1 MACNETGMTRPVA
14 LNVPTP
20 AADAGAG
27 APDAPAAPGGVA
39 TPVTIEE
46 LAGLSHEFRTPLN
59 GVLGLARLLEATPL
73 TGEQRSYVDALR
85 ESGEHM
91 LGLVNQLL
99 DFARLGASAIEV
111 QSEEVVLEDLLRGV
125 CELTAPRAAEKGLEI
140 GWWIAPGLGRIR
152 GDEGRLRQVLLN
164 YVGNAI
170 KFTGEGG
177 VLVSASPAG
186 PGRIRLSVR
195 DTGPGVTDGE
205 RERIFEPFV
214 QTDPRVDGV
223 SLGGAGLGLA
233 IVRSL
238 AVVLRGAAGV
248 SPAPGGGADFWLDL
262 PAPRAGGAPGRNLA
276 RRRIGVVS
284 PSPLVCEAAVR
295 QVASRG
301 GEGVAAASVCDLP
314 ADAEVLL
321 VDHVLAPQ
329 APPDDRPAI
338 ILLSPEDRGLI
349 DDYRARGFA
358 GYLIKPLRPGSLA
371 ERVLAAAGGR
381 SRIERLDDRI
391 APAVA
396 PGLRVL
402 LVEDHAINALL
413 ATAMLNRESCV
424 VDHAAGGPE
433 ALAAVAVGA
442 YDLILM
448 DMRMPGM
455 TGPET
460 AQEMRTQGIAT
471 PIVALTANAFEDDR
485 QTCLAAGM
493 DDFLVKPLSADAL
506 RRILSR
512 VARGWNE
519 PTGRRRSA

>member
-1 MACNETGMTRPVA
+1 MIMPSNIRSPQAEPGDGVSGSPDRRVA
-14 LNVPTP
+14 
-20 AADAGAG
+20 
-27 APDAPAAPGGVA
+27 
-39 TPVTIEE
+39 PVTVEE

-59 GVLGLARLLEATPL
+59 GILGLARLLEATSL

-85 ESGEHM
+85 ESGEHL

-99 DFARLGASAIEV
+99 DFARLGASAVDIHDEDMAIED
-111 QSEEVVLEDLLRGV
+111 VLRSV
-125 CELTAPRAAEKGLEI
+125 CELTAPRASEKGLEI

-152 GDEGRLRQVLLN
+152 ADEGRLRQVLLN
-164 YVGNAI
+164 FVGNAL
-170 KFTGEGG
+170 KFTETGG
-177 VLVSASPAG
+177 VLVSAAPAG
-186 PGRIRLSVR
+186 GGRIRLTVR
-195 DTGPGVTDGE
+195 DTGPGVAESE
-205 RERIFEPFV
+205 RERIFEPFT

-233 IVRSL
+233 IVKSL
-238 AVVLRGAAGV
+238 AIAMGGAAGV
-248 SPAPGGGADFWLDL
+248 DATPGGGASFWFEF
-262 PAPRAGGAPGRNLA
+262 PATRAGGATGRNLS
-276 RRRIGVVS
+276 RRRIGVIS
-284 PSPLVCEAAVR
+284 PSPIVCEAAVR
-295 QVASRG
+295 QILARG
-301 GEGVAAASVCDLP
+301 GEGVASAGIEDLP

-321 VDHVLAPQ
+321 LDHALAPS

-349 DDYRARGFA
+349 DDYRTRGFA

-371 ERVLAAAGGR
+371 EQVLLASGGR
-381 SRIERLDDRI
+381 SRAERLDDRI

-413 ATAMLNRESCV
+413 ATAMLNRERCV

-433 ALAAVAVGA
+433 ALAAVAVGT

-455 TGPET
+455 TGLET
-460 AQEMRTQGIAT
+460 AQEMRNQGLAT

-485 QTCLAAGM
+485 QACLAAGM
-493 DDFLVKPLSADAL
+493 DEFLVKPVSADAL
-506 RRILSR
+506 RRTLSR
-512 VARGWNE
+512 VARGWRE
-519 PTGRRRSA
+519 PASRRRAG

>member
-1 MACNETGMTRPVA
+1 MACEEDGMTRPVA
-14 LNVPTP
+14 LTAPS
-20 AADAGAG
+20 
-27 APDAPAAPGGVA
+27 PDAKAAPQSSTAAAAQEGGA
-39 TPVTIEE
+39 TPVSIEE

-85 ESGEHM
+85 ESGEHL

-111 QSEEVVLEDLLRGV
+111 QSDEVALEDLLRGV
-125 CELTAPRAAEKGLEI
+125 CELTAPRASEKGLEI
-140 GWWIAPGLGRIR
+140 GWWIAPGLGRIW

-164 YVGNAI
+164 YVGNAL
-170 KFTGEGG
+170 KFTREGG
-177 VLVSASPAG
+177 VLVSAAPAG
-186 PGRIRLSVR
+186 AGRIRLSVR
-195 DTGPGVTDGE
+195 DTGPGVSEAE

-223 SLGGAGLGLA
+223 SLGGAA
-233 IVRSL
+233 
-238 AVVLRGAAGV
+238 
-248 SPAPGGGADFWLDL
+248 
-262 PAPRAGGAPGRNLA
+262 GRNLS

-284 PSPLVCEAAVR
+284 PSPVVCEAAVR
-295 QVASRG
+295 QITSRG
-301 GEGVAAASVCDLP
+301 GEGVAAAGIRDLP

-321 VDHVLAPQ
+321 VDHALSPLSPL
-329 APPDDRPAI
+329 APPDDQPAI
-338 ILLSPEDRGLI
+338 ILLSPEERGLI

-371 ERVLAAAGGR
+371 ERVLTAAGGR
-381 SRIERLDDRI
+381 SRVERLDDRI
-391 APAVA
+391 APAAA
-396 PGLRVL
+396 PGLKVL

-460 AQEMRTQGIAT
+460 AQEMRAQGITT

-493 DDFLVKPLSADAL
+493 DEFLVKPLGADAL
-506 RRILSR
+506 RRILTR

-519 PTGRRRSA
+519 PPGRRRSA

>member
-1 MACNETGMTRPVA
+1 MACDEDGMTRPVA
-14 LNVPTP
+14 LTAPSPDAKGPLAPSP
-20 AADAGAG
+20 AAKAQE
-27 APDAPAAPGGVA
+27 GGA
-39 TPVTIEE
+39 TPVSIEE

-85 ESGEHM
+85 ESGEHL

-111 QSEEVVLEDLLRGV
+111 QSDEVALEDLLRGV
-125 CELTAPRAAEKGLEI
+125 CELTAPRASEKGLEI

-164 YVGNAI
+164 YVGNAL
-170 KFTGEGG
+170 KFTREGG
-177 VLVSASPAG
+177 VLVSAAPAG
-186 PGRIRLSVR
+186 AGRIRLSVR
-195 DTGPGVTDGE
+195 DTGPGVSEAE

-238 AVVLRGAAGV
+238 AAAMRGSAGV
-248 SPAPGGGADFWLDL
+248 SPAPGGGADFWLEL
-262 PAPRAGGAPGRNLA
+262 PAPRAGGAAGRNLS
-276 RRRIGVVS
+276 RRRIGVIS
-284 PSPLVCEAAVR
+284 PSPVVCEAAVR
-295 QVASRG
+295 QITSRG
-301 GEGVAAASVCDLP
+301 GEGVAAAGIRDLP

-321 VDHVLAPQ
+321 VDHALSPLT
-329 APPDDRPAI
+329 PPDDRPAI
-338 ILLSPEDRGLI
+338 ILLSPEERGLI

-371 ERVLAAAGGR
+371 ERVLTAAGGR
-381 SRIERLDDRI
+381 SRVERLDDRI
-391 APAVA
+391 APAAA
-396 PGLRVL
+396 PGLKVL

-460 AQEMRTQGIAT
+460 AQEMRAQGITT

-493 DDFLVKPLSADAL
+493 DEFLVKPLGADAL
-506 RRILSR
+506 RRILTR

-519 PTGRRRSA
+519 PPGRRRSA

>member
-1 MACNETGMTRPVA
+1 MIRSVVTDASGPTEKKGRAHKEA
-14 LNVPTP
+14 LPPT
-20 AADAGAG
+20 A
-27 APDAPAAPGGVA
+27 GGVA
-39 TPVTIEE
+39 PVAIGA

-85 ESGEHM
+85 ESGEH
-91 LGLVNQLL
+91 LLELVNQML

-111 QSEEVVLEDLLRGV
+111 RSEDVALEGLLSGI
-125 CELTAPRAAEKGLEI
+125 CELMAPRATEKHLEI

-152 GDEGRLRQVLLN
+152 GDEGRLRQILLN

-170 KFTGEGG
+170 KFTRDGG
-177 VLVSASPAG
+177 VLVSVAPAG
-186 PGRIRLSVR
+186 PGRIRFSVC
-195 DTGPGVTDGE
+195 DTGPGVSEPE

-214 QTDPRVDGV
+214 QTDPRVDGMQ
-223 SLGGAGLGLA
+223 LGGAGLGLA

-238 AVVLRGAAGV
+238 GIAMQGVVGV
-248 SPAPGGGADFWLDL
+248 GPAPGGGAEFWLEI
-262 PAPRAGGAPGRNLA
+262 PAPRAGGAPGRNLL
-276 RRRIGVVS
+276 RRKIGVVS
-284 PSPLVCEAAVR
+284 PNPVVCEAAMR

-301 GEGVAAASVCDLP
+301 GEGVAATGMEDLP
-314 ADAEVLL
+314 VDAEVLL
-321 VDHVLAPQ
+321 LDHALGLQ
-329 APPDDRPAI
+329 APPDDRPSI
-338 ILLSPEDRGLI
+338 ILLSPEDRSLI

-358 GYLIKPLRPGSLA
+358 GYLIKPLRPSSLA
-371 ERVLAAAGGR
+371 ERVLAASGGR
-381 SRIERLDDRI
+381 RRVERVDDRI

-402 LVEDHAINALL
+402 LVEDHNINALL

-424 VDHAAGGPE
+424 VDHAPDGPE
-433 ALAAVAVGA
+433 ALAAIALCE

-460 AQEMRTQGIAT
+460 AQEIRAQGVTT
-471 PIVALTANAFEDDR
+471 PIVALTANSDEDDR
-485 QTCLAAGM
+485 RTCLAAGM
-493 DDFLVKPLSADAL
+493 DEFLVKPLSAEAL

-512 VARGWNE
+512 VVGGWDA

>member
-1 MACNETGMTRPVA
+1 MACEDGDMTRSVA
-14 LNVPTP
+14 LAAPT
-20 AADAGAG
+20 AA
-27 APDAPAAPGGVA
+27 APAAAAEGIA

-85 ESGEHM
+85 ESGEHL

-111 QSEEVVLEDLLRGV
+111 QSEDVALEDLLRGV
-125 CELTAPRAAEKGLEI
+125 CELTAPRAAEKGLEV

-170 KFTGEGG
+170 KFTRTGG
-177 VLVSASPAG
+177 VLVSAAPAG

-195 DTGPGVTDGE
+195 DTGPGVSEAE

-233 IVRSL
+233 SVRTL
-238 AVVLRGAAGV
+238 AIAMRGSAGV
-248 SPAPGGGADFWLDL
+248 EAAPEGGADFWLEI
-262 PAPRAGGAPGRNLA
+262 PATRAGGAPGRSLA
-276 RRRIGVVS
+276 RRRIGVIS
-284 PSPLVCEAAVR
+284 PSPVVSEAAVR
-295 QVASRG
+295 QVNSRG
-301 GEGVAAASVCDLP
+301 GEGVASSDAGELP

-321 VDHVLAPQ
+321 VDHAVNPQ

-338 ILLSPEDRGLI
+338 ILLAPEDRGLI

-371 ERVLAAAGGR
+371 ERVLAAAGAR
-381 SRIERLDDRI
+381 SRVERLDDRI

-396 PGLRVL
+396 PGLKVL

-460 AQEMRTQGIAT
+460 AQEMRSQGITT

-493 DDFLVKPLSADAL
+493 DEFLVKPLSADAL
-506 RRILSR
+506 RRILGR
-512 VARGWNE
+512 VARGWSE
-519 PTGRRRSA
+519 PSGRRRSA

>member
-1 MACNETGMTRPVA
+1 MIRAANIQSRPAEPVYGEFPPSDGRA
-14 LNVPTP
+14 V
-20 AADAGAG
+20 
-27 APDAPAAPGGVA
+27 
-39 TPVTIEE
+39 PVTVEE

-59 GVLGLARLLEATPL
+59 GILGLARLLEATPL

-85 ESGEHM
+85 DSGEHL

-99 DFARLGASAIEV
+99 DFARLGASAVEIHDEDMAI
-111 QSEEVVLEDLLRGV
+111 EDLLRGV

-140 GWWIAPGLGRIR
+140 GWWIAPGLGRIHA
-152 GDEGRLRQVLLN
+152 DEGRLRQVLLN
-164 YVGNAI
+164 FVGNAL
-170 KFTGEGG
+170 KFTRTGG
-177 VLVSASPAG
+177 VLVSAAPVRG
-186 PGRIRLSVR
+186 GRIRLTVS
-195 DTGPGVTDGE
+195 DTGPGVAESE
-205 RERIFEPFV
+205 RERIFEPFI
-214 QTDPRVDGV
+214 QTDPRIDGV

-238 AVVLRGAAGV
+238 AIAMKGAAGV
-248 SPAPGGGADFWLDL
+248 EAAAGGGASFWFEF
-262 PAPRAGGAPGRNLA
+262 PATRAGGSAGRNLS
-276 RRRIGVVS
+276 RRRIGVIS
-284 PSPLVCEAAVR
+284 PSPVVREAAVR
-295 QVASRG
+295 QILARG
-301 GEGVAAASVCDLP
+301 GEGVASTGLEDLP

-321 VDHVLAPQ
+321 LDHALAPTG
-329 APPDDRPAI
+329 PPDDRPAI
-338 ILLSPEDRGLI
+338 ILLAPEDRGLI

-371 ERVLAAAGGR
+371 AQVLSALGGGSRAG
-381 SRIERLDDRI
+381 RLDDRI

-413 ATAMLNRESCV
+413 ATAMLNRERCV

-433 ALAAVAVGA
+433 ALAAVAVGT

-460 AQEMRTQGIAT
+460 AQEMRNQGLAT

-485 QTCLAAGM
+485 QACLAAGM
-493 DDFLVKPLSADAL
+493 DEFLVKPVSTEAL
-506 RRILSR
+506 RRTLSR
-512 VARGWNE
+512 VARGWSE
-519 PTGRRRSA
+519 TQSRRRSA

>member
-1 MACNETGMTRPVA
+1 MTRHVA
-14 LNVPTP
+14 PTASP
-20 AADAGAG
+20 KAAASPEGA
-27 APDAPAAPGGVA
+27 A

-85 ESGEHM
+85 ESGEHL

-99 DFARLGASAIEV
+99 DFARLGASAVEV
-111 QSEEVVLEDLLRGV
+111 LADEVALEDLLRGV

-152 GDEGRLRQVLLN
+152 ADEGRLRQVLLN

-170 KFTGEGG
+170 KFTRRGG
-177 VLVSASPAG
+177 VLVSAAPAG
-186 PGRIRLSVR
+186 TGRIRLSVC
-195 DTGPGVTDGE
+195 DTGPGVSEAE

-238 AVVLRGAAGV
+238 AAAMRGAAGV
-248 SPAPGGGADFWLDL
+248 SPAPGGGADFWLEL
-262 PAPRAGGAPGRNLA
+262 PAPRAGGAAGRNLA

-284 PSPLVCEAAVR
+284 PSPVVCEAAVR
-295 QVASRG
+295 QIASRG
-301 GEGVAAASVCDLP
+301 GEGVAASRVSELP

-321 VDHVLAPQ
+321 VDHALSPAG
-329 APPDDRPAI
+329 PPDDRPAI
-338 ILLSPEDRGLI
+338 ILLSPEERGLI
-349 DDYRARGFA
+349 DGYRARGFA
-358 GYLIKPLRPGSLA
+358 GYLIKPLRPASLA

-381 SRIERLDDRI
+381 SRAERLDDRI
-391 APAVA
+391 APAAA
-396 PGLRVL
+396 PGLKVL

-455 TGPET
+455 TGPDT
-460 AQEMRTQGIAT
+460 AQEMRAQGIST

-493 DDFLVKPLSADAL
+493 DEFLVKPLGADAL
-506 RRILSR
+506 RRILTR
-512 VARGWNE
+512 VARGWSE
-519 PTGRRRSA
+519 PPGRRRPA

>member
-1 MACNETGMTRPVA
+1 MTRPVD
-14 LNVPTP
+14 P
-20 AADAGAG
+20 ASAREPARPPRPESVGGGAG
-27 APDAPAAPGGVA
+27 AAAA
-39 TPVTIEE
+39 PVTIEE

-99 DFARLGASAIEV
+99 DFARLGASAVEIHTQDV
-111 QSEEVVLEDLLRGV
+111 NLEDLLRGV
-125 CELTAPRAAEKGLEI
+125 CELTAPRAGEKGLEV
-140 GWWIAPGLGRIR
+140 GWWVSPGLGRIR

-170 KFTGEGG
+170 KFTRTGG
-177 VLVSASPAG
+177 VIVSAAPSRT
-186 PGRIRLSVR
+186 GRIRLSIR
-195 DTGPGVTDGE
+195 DTGPGVAESE

-238 AVVLRGAAGV
+238 AEAMKGTAGV
-248 SPAPGGGADFWLDL
+248 DPAPGGGAEFWLDI
-262 PAPRAGGAPGRNLA
+262 PAPRAGGAPGRTLA
-276 RRRIGVVS
+276 RRRICVAS
-284 PSPLVCEAAVR
+284 PSPIVSEAAVR

-301 GEGVAAASVCDLP
+301 GEGVATDQLADLP
-314 ADAEVLL
+314 ADAEILL
-321 VDHVLAPQ
+321 VDHALAPE
-329 APPDDRPAI
+329 APPDDRMAI

-349 DDYRARGFA
+349 DDYRKRGFA

-371 ERVLAAAGGR
+371 SRVAAAVRGR
-381 SRIERLDDRI
+381 ERAGRMDDRI
-391 APAVA
+391 APAAA

-413 ATAMLNRESCV
+413 ATAMLNREGCV
-424 VDHAAGGPE
+424 VDPAAGGPE
-433 ALAAVAVGA
+433 ALAAVAVGD

-460 AQEMRTQGIAT
+460 AQQMRRQGITT
-471 PIVALTANAFEDDR
+471 PIVALTANTFEDDR
-485 QTCLAAGM
+485 QACLDAGM
-493 DDFLVKPLSADAL
+493 DDFLVKPLTGDAL
-506 RRILSR
+506 RRVLTR
-512 VARGWNE
+512 VARGWSE
-519 PTGRRRSA
+519 RAGRRRSA